1 MWQKAHRKLET
12 ISKQYATRHLRKTL
26 ATLNSLPKDL
36 RKRVNDVLTRF
47 VAVIPP
53 SASIEQKVALLYYV
67 LTSQIS
73 YDYKGMDTE
82 RMPYTFISALCKKKA
97 VCMGISELFTY
108 LCTLVGVKAVTVIGY
123 ACGTAQPSGQEADGG
138 LHAWVMVRLSDHRW
152 YHLDPTWD
160 IHKVSSHWKP
170 KWFLLSEDEMD
181 RHFWIHQDYPKS
193 CVPFQGKIVLNMKGI
208 EILCRHWKNLTEKFE

>member
-67 LTSQIS
+67 LTSQIT
-73 YDYKGMDTE
+73 YDHEGLDKE
-82 RMPYTFISALCKKKA
+82 QMPYCFISALCKQKA
-97 VCMGISELFTY
+97 VCMGISELFCY
-108 LCTLVGVKAVTVIGY
+108 LCGLVGVKCITLIGY
-123 ACGTAQPSGQEADGG
+123 ASNSLQPSDSEDDGC
-138 LHAWVMVRLSDHRW
+138 LHAWCMVRLSDHRW
-152 YHLDPTWD
+152 
-160 IHKVSSHWKP
+160 
-170 KWFLLSEDEMD
+170 
-181 RHFWIHQDYPKS
+181 
-193 CVPFQGKIVLNMKGI
+193 
-208 EILCRHWKNLTEKFE
+208 